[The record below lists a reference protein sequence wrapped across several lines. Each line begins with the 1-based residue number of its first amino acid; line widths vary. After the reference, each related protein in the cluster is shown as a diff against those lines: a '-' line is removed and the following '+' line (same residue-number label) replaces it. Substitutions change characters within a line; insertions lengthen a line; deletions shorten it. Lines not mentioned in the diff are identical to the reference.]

1 MFSKIKYS
9 VFILT
14 LFSCSGNNESSLKPV
29 GLSQIETVTIES
41 GDLTITFIDNN
52 KWGEVHRAGY
62 NGIAELIHSEQDS
75 NLFVPFYAGF
85 NLEHILGGDS
95 LSQLFEPRKH
105 PMMLFRKSK
114 TEVLLYQEA
123 TPLSSV
129 ESLTEFKVVEP
140 HYIDIT
146 FRCVFHDSEF
156 FKHDYA
162 GLFWASYINKPA
174 DKKIY
179 FKGIKED
186 ARDASWIGAYSVKH
200 GQEST
205 HMGIEDEHNFFF
217 ADNFNATLVNNF
229 SRYRY
234 TDTFYYGKFHN
245 MAVAYLFDSDEV
257 IRFSQSPTGGGETN
271 PAWDFQYLIPSLK
284 TGKEYSFNSR
294 MIYKPFQGAKDL
306 AIEYENWINQ

>member
-1 MFSKIKYS
+1 
-9 VFILT
+9 
-14 LFSCSGNNESSLKPV
+14 V
-29 GLSQIETVTIES
+29 GLSQTETAKIES
-41 GDLTITFIDNN
+41 GDLSITFIDNN

-105 PMMLFRKSK
+105 PIMLFRKSK

-146 FRCVFHDSEF
+146 FRCIFHDSEF
-156 FKHDYA
+156 FKYGYA

-200 GQEST
+200 GHEST
-205 HMGIEDEHNFFF
+205 HIGIEDEHNFFF

-234 TDTFYYGKFHN
+234 TDAFYYGKFHN

-284 TGKEYSFNSR
+284 IGKEYSFKAR
-294 MIYKPFQGAKDL
+294 VIYKPFQSAKDL
-306 AIEYENWINQ
+306 EQEYEDWIN